1 MEEDAEEVDSPEELN
16 DNSET
21 SEGSW
26 GSEIEEVPVEE
37 TPENIEEDPIDSE
50 GTEPEP
56 TENEVGEEEPTAAS
70 NVEEESSEE
79 PEVDQHP
86 DVSWG
91 DNSVTAC
98 TALDDCDDSNMQCSQ
113 VATCLPKGELGTY
126 GIGDSCSDISDC
138 AYGLECLEQICMDGG
153 E

>member
-1 MEEDAEEVDSPEELN
+1 MEDDAEDVDSPGEMN

-37 TPENIEEDPIDSE
+37 TPGNIEEDQIDSE

-56 TENEVGEEEPTAAS
+56 TENEVGEEEPTDAS

-79 PEVDQHP
+79 PEVDQNP

-91 DNSVTAC
+91 DNSVIDC

-113 VATCLPKGELGTY
+113 MATCLPKGELGTY

-138 AYGLECLEQICMDGG
+138 AYGLECLEQICMYGG